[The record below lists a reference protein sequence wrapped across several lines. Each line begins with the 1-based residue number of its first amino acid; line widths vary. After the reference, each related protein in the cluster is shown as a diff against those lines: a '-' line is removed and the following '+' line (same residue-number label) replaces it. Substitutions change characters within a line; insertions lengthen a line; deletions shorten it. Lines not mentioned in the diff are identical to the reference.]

1 MAKSGKKIALKQAYA
16 NAYNEIVKPD
26 DAFWASNYFRT
37 QWVPRLGPSLAWL
50 IIALRRRCYYSRRD
64 WCEVTY
70 QELAGEI
77 GVSKRTVIRLL
88 QSKQARFFIQ
98 EVKQGHRYDPAR
110 GKLVQEPNR
119 YRVRM
124 DDPLT
129 PEDQER
135 LKSMLADEA
144 IRLGLEPSQLVQG
157 DFCELLHRDGGR
169 QNYQGDKMSPWSA
182 NQSDKM
188 SPWSANQGDKM
199 SPISYGCQNVTL
211 NNRSN
216 IPIKD
221 KPNAIVSSTLATTT
235 TKGADGEK
243 TDAIWQRFQELSG
256 AEREPSPKEQ
266 ELLRELLA
274 EGYTAEQICA
284 AMEEVFANFRPKF
297 PGDRIQSLA
306 YCVPRIRELKP
317 AGQEGGGEFGR
328 GLEEAEKLWTQ
339 INGAP
344 LNAFEQEELAKLA
357 RRCDAVARR
366 APYPELAA
374 SGGAGW
380 VAAAI
385 ADAARAGSRF
395 IAVRRVEVI
404 IDRWMAEGPPWKPA
418 STPEPPFGQE
428 PALPVLPP
436 AEEDVGE
443 VETAEGKVG
452 ACKFWQRCLSEL
464 ALQMTRATFD
474 TWLRNT
480 RPVACEDNTLIIGV
494 QSEYAREWLEN
505 RLGPI
510 VARTAAA
517 VAGREITIKF
527 QEAK

>member
-1 MAKSGKKIALKQAYA
+1 MAKQFDVKTCKEQFVPAEFNLLLKIQPVL
-16 NAYNEIVKPD
+16 ERI
-26 DAFWASNYFRT
+26 WASTTNIYLTLQAFINRDETEANYGFAWCSQETLANLCSVSVRQVQRALSLLEELGMIERKHRGRGRT
-37 QWVPRLGPSLAWL
+37 DLIYVKQLPSPEQVKERILSML
-50 IIALRRRCYYSRRD
+50 ES
-64 WCEVTY
+64 
-70 QELAGEI
+70 QELRHDTQSRLEKVRPDLESFLKTRQDS
-77 GVSKRTVIRLL
+77 VS
-88 QSKQARFFIQ
+88 
-98 EVKQGHRYDPAR
+98 
-110 GKLVQEPNR
+110 
-119 YRVRM
+119 
-124 DDPLT
+124 PL
-129 PEDQER
+129 
-135 LKSMLADEA
+135 EA
-144 IRLGLEPSQLVQG
+144 TESRAKYI
-157 DFCELLHRDGGR
+157 
-169 QNYQGDKMSPWSA
+169 N
-182 NQSDKM
+182 
-188 SPWSANQGDKM
+188 
-199 SPISYGCQNVTL
+199 L
-211 NNRSN
+211 NN
-216 IPIKD
+216 K
-221 KPNAIVSSTLATTT
+221 ATTT
-235 TKGADGEK
+235 TKGADGKK
-243 TDAIWQRFQELSG
+243 TDAVWRHFRALSG

-344 LNAFEQEELAKLA
+344 PNAFEQEELTKLA

-418 STPEPPFGQE
+418 STPEPPLDRE

-464 ALQMTRATFD
+464 ALRMTRATFD

-517 VAGREITIKF
+517 VAGREIAIKF

>member
-1 MAKSGKKIALKQAYA
+1 MAKQFDVKTCKEQFVPAEFNLLLKIQPVL
-16 NAYNEIVKPD
+16 ERI
-26 DAFWASNYFRT
+26 WASTTNIYLTLQAFINRDETEANYGFAWCSQETLANLCSVSVRQVQRALSLLEELGMIERKHRGRGRT
-37 QWVPRLGPSLAWL
+37 DLIYVKQLPSPEQVKERILSML
-50 IIALRRRCYYSRRD
+50 ES
-64 WCEVTY
+64 
-70 QELAGEI
+70 QELRHDTQSRLEKI
-77 GVSKRTVIRLL
+77 RPDLESFLKTRQDSVS
-88 QSKQARFFIQ
+88 
-98 EVKQGHRYDPAR
+98 
-110 GKLVQEPNR
+110 
-119 YRVRM
+119 
-124 DDPLT
+124 PL
-129 PEDQER
+129 
-135 LKSMLADEA
+135 EA
-144 IRLGLEPSQLVQG
+144 TESRAKYI
-157 DFCELLHRDGGR
+157 
-169 QNYQGDKMSPWSA
+169 N
-182 NQSDKM
+182 
-188 SPWSANQGDKM
+188 
-199 SPISYGCQNVTL
+199 L
-211 NNRSN
+211 NN
-216 IPIKD
+216 K
-221 KPNAIVSSTLATTT
+221 ATTT
-235 TKGADGEK
+235 TKGADGKK
-243 TDAIWQRFQELSG
+243 TDAIWQHFQALSG

-297 PGDRIQSLA
+297 PGDRIQSFA

-317 AGQEGGGEFGR
+317 AGQEGGGEFGQ

-418 STPEPPFGQE
+418 STPELPPDQE

-464 ALQMTRATFD
+464 ALRMTRATFD

-517 VAGREITIKF
+517 VAGREIAIKF

>member
-1 MAKSGKKIALKQAYA
+1 VAKNGKVLALEQAYS
-16 NAYNEIVKPD
+16 NAYNQIVQPD
-26 DAFWASNYFRT
+26 RVFVASQYFRKK
-37 QWVPRLGPSLAWL
+37 WVPLLGHSLAWL
-50 IIALRRRCYYSRRD
+50 IIALRQHCYYNRETGELRD
-64 WCEVTY
+64 WCLVT
-70 QELAGEI
+70 QEELAKEI
-77 GVSKRTVIRLL
+77 GVTPRTIRRLL
-88 QSKQARFFIQ
+88 DRQFADWFIREAHSQ
-98 EVKQGHRYDPAR
+98 YRYDAR
-110 GKLVQEPNR
+110 AGKRVREPTF
-119 YRVRM
+119 YRIRM

-129 PEDQER
+129 PDDQELLR
-135 LKSMLADEA
+135 EKLSQEA
-144 IRLGLEPSQLVQG
+144 TRLGLDPDLIIQG
-157 DFCELLHRDGGR
+157 NFLELLDRQEEGADLPDMMSGR
-169 QNYQGDKMSPWSA
+169 SGD
-182 NQSDKM
+182 QSDKM
-188 SPWSANQGDKM
+188 SA
-199 SPISYGCQNVTL
+199 ILYGGQNVR
-211 NNRSN
+211 NNRN
-216 IPIKD
+216 
-221 KPNAIVSSTLATTT
+221 STSLVPATTT

-243 TDAIWQRFQELSG
+243 TDAVWQHFQALSG

-297 PGDRIQSLA
+297 KGDRIQSLA

-317 AGQEGGGEFGR
+317 AGRVGGGEFGR
-328 GLEEAEKLWTQ
+328 GLEEAERLWAQ

-344 LNAFEQEELAKLA
+344 PNAFEREELAKLA
-357 RRCDAVARR
+357 QRCDAVARQ

-385 ADAARAGSRF
+385 ADAARAGSQF

-418 STPEPPFGQE
+418 STPEPPLDRE
-428 PALPVLPP
+428 LALPTPSP

-452 ACKFWQRCLSEL
+452 ACKLWQRCLSEL

-505 RLGPI
+505 RLGQI
-510 VARTAAA
+510 VARTAAMIAGHEIQVKFA
-517 VAGREITIKF
+517 VRR
-527 QEAK
+527 

>member
-1 MAKSGKKIALKQAYA
+1 MAKNGKVLALEQAYA
-16 NAYNEIVKPD
+16 NAYNEIVQPD
-26 DAFWASNYFRT
+26 RVFVASQYFRKK
-37 QWVPRLGPSLAWL
+37 WVPLLGHALAWL
-50 IIALRRRCYYSRRD
+50 IIALRQRCYYNRETGELRD
-64 WCEVTY
+64 WCLVT
-70 QELAGEI
+70 QEELAKEI
-77 GVSKRTVIRLL
+77 GVSRRTLIRLL
-88 QSKQARFFIQ
+88 QRPYAEWFIEEVQCQYHYDSRFRKQ
-98 EVKQGHRYDPAR
+98 VR
-110 GKLVQEPNR
+110 GASV
-119 YRVRM
+119 YRIRM
-124 DDPLT
+124 DDPLI
-129 PEDQER
+129 PEDQELLQAQLVEEAER
-135 LKSMLADEA
+135 LNLDATQFAQMNF
-144 IRLGLEPSQLVQG
+144 LGLLDRDHWLGRCVAEEDKGEKLSHGQPDLCAKMTHRSG
-157 DFCELLHRDGGR
+157 DV
-169 QNYQGDKMSPWSA
+169 
-182 NQSDKM
+182 SD
-188 SPWSANQGDKM
+188 NL
-199 SPISYGCQNVTL
+199 SPISYMCQNGT
-211 NNRSN
+211 NNRN
-216 IPIKD
+216 
-221 KPNAIVSSTLATTT
+221 STSLVPATTT

-243 TDAIWQRFQELSG
+243 TDAIWRHFQALSG

-344 LNAFEQEELAKLA
+344 PNAFEQEELAKLA

-418 STPEPPFGQE
+418 STPEPPLGQE

-464 ALQMTRATFD
+464 ALRMTRATFD

-517 VAGREITIKF
+517 VAGREIAIKF